1 VTEIDDK
8 SAGNI
13 ALHTAWHLLYLIVI
27 AITILAAVSK
37 YLSLPEQI
45 SMHYDIAGQV
55 DRYAQKSIGTFAI
68 CAYLAVRVGQG
79 GSRLKGTND
88 NPVNTVEDDS
98 HWVGGFFTV
107 TETTRSFLWK
117 SVLESD
123 IPRIC
128 VIPLVL

>member
-1 VTEIDDK
+1 
-8 SAGNI
+8 
-13 ALHTAWHLLYLIVI
+13 
-27 AITILAAVSK
+27 
-37 YLSLPEQI
+37 
-45 SMHYDIAGQV
+45 MHYDSAGQV